1 MGVDS
6 SITDLSGS
14 SSTPAAETTSCRSK
28 QSSGHQYLRKK
39 HGPGYSIPFAQVSFG
54 CLLLGML
61 FLARDVVTEGER
73 ERELL
78 TLKHWL
84 GSCTG
89 LGARILHI
97 ERSIIHQNKFSAK
110 KCEVDIKD
118 AYADG
123 HG

>member
-73 ERELL
+73 ERERATHAEAL
-78 TLKHWL
+78 
-84 GSCTG
+84 
-89 LGARILHI
+89 ARILH
-97 ERSIIHQNKFSAK
+97 RSRSTYP
-110 KCEVDIKD
+110 
-118 AYADG
+118 AYREIY
-123 HG
+123 HPSE